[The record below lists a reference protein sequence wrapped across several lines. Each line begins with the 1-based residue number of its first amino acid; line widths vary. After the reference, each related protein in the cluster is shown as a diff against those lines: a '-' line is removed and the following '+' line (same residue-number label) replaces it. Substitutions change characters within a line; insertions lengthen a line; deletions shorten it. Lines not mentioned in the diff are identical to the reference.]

1 MKFIVSSSALLKHL
15 QSVSGVLTGNSPLP
29 ILDNFLFEVKGTQ
42 LTVSASDLETTLTTS
57 LEVEAKEPCK
67 VAIPARLLL
76 DTLKTLPEQ
85 PITFGI
91 DLKKQ
96 SIEINSDFGKYRLA
110 GFDGD
115 EFPRFPTIEKG
126 SSIDLPARIL
136 SEAINKTIFA
146 TGNDD
151 LRPVMSGVYCHLGS
165 DNLTFVATDAHRLV
179 RYRRSDVK
187 SKKESVMIIPKKPL
201 NLIKGALPADDV
213 KVNIHFNETNAVFS
227 FDNFRLIC
235 RLIEGKYPN
244 YEAVIP
250 ADNPNKMTIDRVSFL
265 NSIRRV
271 SIFSNKSSHQVRF
284 KIAGSELN
292 VMAEDPDLSNEA
304 TERLSCEYTGDDI
317 EIAFNARFLID
328 MLSNLDDEM
337 VNLEM
342 SLPNRAGLIT
352 PVDEKANGR
361 DILMLVM
368 PVMIG

>member
-15 QSVSGVLTGNSPLP
+15 QSISGVIAGNSQLP
-29 ILDNFLFEVKGTQ
+29 ILENFLFEVNDSK
-42 LTVSASDLETTLTTS
+42 LTLSASDLETTLTTS
-57 LEVEAKEPCK
+57 LEVEAKERCK
-67 VAIPARLLL
+67 IAIPARLLL

-85 PITFGI
+85 PITFSI
-91 DLKKQ
+91 DVKKHN
-96 SIEINSDFGKYRLA
+96 IEILSDFGKYRLV

-115 EFPRFPTIEKG
+115 EFPRFPSIEKG
-126 SSIDLPARIL
+126 SSVDIPGKVLA
-136 SEAINKTIFA
+136 EAINKTIFA

-179 RYRRSDVK
+179 RYRRNDLK
-187 SKKESVMIIPKKPL
+187 SKKDAVMIIPKKPL
-201 NLIKGALPADDV
+201 NLLKGIIPNDDI
-213 KVNIHFNETNAVFS
+213 KVNIHFNETNAIFT

-250 ADNPNKMTIDRVSFL
+250 VDNPNKMTIDRINFL

-271 SIFSNKSSHQVRF
+271 SIFSNKTSHQVRF
-284 KIAGSELN
+284 KIAGSEIHVL
-292 VMAEDPDLSNEA
+292 AEDPDISSEA
-304 TERLSCEYTGDDI
+304 AERLSCEYTGDDI

-328 MLSNLDDEM
+328 MLSNLDEEM
-337 VNLEM
+337 INLEM

-352 PVDEKANGR
+352 PVDDKSNGR
-361 DILMLVM
+361 NILMLVM
-368 PVMIG
+368 PVMIS